1 MSTLTKQRR
10 TRIRNGKAVIDNPAP
25 RMNPRSFKVSLQV
38 CRFQTGVVS
47 GSVTSRTL
55 VLSDPEAASWG

>member
-1 MSTLTKQRR
+1 MLILNSLNLRQFLLSTLTKQRR

-38 CRFQTGVVS
+38 CRFQHRCGF
-47 GSVTSRTL
+47 RKRNQ
-55 VLSDPEAASWG
+55 

>member
-1 MSTLTKQRR
+1 MLMLNRLNLRQFLPGALAKQRR

-38 CRFQTGVVS
+38 CRFQH
-47 GSVTSRTL
+47 RWFQ
-55 VLSDPEAASWG
+55 EA